1 MRAEVLE
8 LKKLG
13 RMPNESVSDA
23 ESIVEV
29 IKQYDDL
36 LAKITPPLDTEEVKT
51 LIGLFPESGLWY
63 NNYIYL

>member
-1 MRAEVLE
+1 MRAKILE

-36 LAKITPPLDTEEVKT
+36 LAKIIQRL
-51 LIGLFPESGLWY
+51 GLQRRFIIEREL
-63 NNYIYL
+63 